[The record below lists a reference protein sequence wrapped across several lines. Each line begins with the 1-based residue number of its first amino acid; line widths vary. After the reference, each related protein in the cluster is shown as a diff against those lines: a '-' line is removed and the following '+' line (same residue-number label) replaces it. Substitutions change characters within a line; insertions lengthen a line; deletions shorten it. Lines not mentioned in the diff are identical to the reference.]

1 MHFHALAS
9 FQQGVNINS
18 VHRPCHMLELP
29 RGNPLHTFSYPLC
42 YQPTLFEIPTSAINQ
57 VLLIASFSYHQLL
70 LTFPSGWCAYFLAL
84 LSIFAN
90 AGILEH
96 KGSPNGTNLELT
108 QDHVLQAR
116 MLWIFNRRDRCCKK
130 VHCVFFCLFFVFFS
144 FFVFFVFL
152 YWSGKCRC
160 RFRKCT
166 ILYKNLTS
174 HVSVCTDPAH
184 LSERPNKEIMEKN

>member
-1 MHFHALAS
+1 M
-9 FQQGVNINS
+9 Q
-18 VHRPCHMLELP
+18 
-29 RGNPLHTFSYPLC
+29 
-42 YQPTLFEIPTSAINQ
+42 
-57 VLLIASFSYHQLL
+57 
-70 LTFPSGWCAYFLAL
+70 YFLAL

-130 VHCVFFCLFFVFFS
+130 SVLCLFCPFSFFCLFLYFS
-144 FFVFFVFL
+144 PFSSFCIEVE
-152 YWSGKCRC
+152 KCRC

-184 LSERPNKEIMEKN
+184 LFKRPNKEIMGKKLERNCKRFVKGNSSGVTFLHIICQLWEEKWVLHL